1 MRPHI
6 DPLPA
11 WLTLLAICFGI
22 VALACLLTGRAVEI
36 SISGHSSG
44 TGLHTLYF
52 AGDLINASILQGN
65 NSTWLINATGAA

>member
-1 MRPHI
+1 MS
-6 DPLPA
+6 LPIWYLALAA
-11 WLTLLAICFGI
+11 WLTII
-22 VALACLLTGRAVEI
+22 ALACLLTGRAVEV

-52 AGDLINASILQGN
+52 AGDLINASIVQGN